1 MALSFLPVWTATV
14 PNGDR
19 DVARIDSSL
28 LKTRKYTVLLVLLMV
43 SLVVETFNARGEFR
57 LVSAVISTIL
67 TIVIWAVVFDQPPER
82 KRMGVLLVVAL
93 GIYWLQ
99 LLSGSHFEFELT
111 LAEQAAKSIF
121 EAAAVYLILRDLLRD
136 PSRGAEDIVGA
147 ICGYLIAGYV
157 WASLN
162 AIAYL
167 LAPSA
172 YTIDPSIMT
181 ELPGWHARTSLFTY
195 YAFSQVTAL
204 GYSFVTPVRAP
215 ATTLSLFATLFGMF
229 YMAVVVS
236 LFINLAQSE
245 RK

>member
-1 MALSFLPVWTATV
+1 MTRVD
-14 PNGDR
+14 N
-19 DVARIDSSL
+19 SL

-57 LVSAVISTIL
+57 LVSAFIGSIL
-67 TIVIWAVVFDQPPER
+67 TIAIWAVVFDQPPER
-82 KRMGVLLVVAL
+82 KWMGALLVVAL

-99 LLSGSHFEFELT
+99 LLSGSRLEFELT

-121 EAAAVYLILRDLLRD
+121 EAAAVYLIMRDLLRD
-136 PSRGAEDIVGA
+136 PARGAEDIIGA
-147 ICGYLIAGYV
+147 ICGYLIAGNV

-172 YTIDPSIMT
+172 YAIDPSIMT
-181 ELPGWHARTSLFTY
+181 ALPGWHARTTLFTY

-204 GYSFVTPVRAP
+204 GYSFVTPVKAP
-215 ATTLSLFATLFGMF
+215 ATTLSLFSTLFGMF
-229 YMAVVVS
+229 YLAIVVS

>member
-1 MALSFLPVWTATV
+1 MTRVD
-14 PNGDR
+14 N
-19 DVARIDSSL
+19 SL

-57 LVSAVISTIL
+57 LVSAFIGSIL
-67 TIVIWAVVFDQPPER
+67 TIAIWAVVFDQPSER
-82 KRMGVLLVVAL
+82 KRMGALLAVAL
-93 GIYWLQ
+93 GIYWFQ
-99 LLSGSHFEFELT
+99 LLSGSSRLEFELT

-121 EAAAVYLILRDLLRD
+121 ESAAVYLIMRDLLRD
-136 PSRGAEDIVGA
+136 PTRGAEDIVGA
-147 ICGYLIAGYV
+147 ICGYLIASNV

-162 AIAYL
+162 SIAYL

-172 YTIDPSIMT
+172 YAIDPSIMT
-181 ELPGWHARTSLFTY
+181 ALPGWHARTTLFTY

-204 GYSFVTPVRAP
+204 GYSYVTPVTAP
-215 ATTLSLFATLFGMF
+215 ATTLSLFSTLFGMF
-229 YMAVVVS
+229 YLAIVVS

>member
-1 MALSFLPVWTATV
+1 MTRA
-14 PNGDR
+14 DR
-19 DVARIDSSL
+19 SL

-43 SLVVETFNARGEFR
+43 SLAVETFNARGEFR
-57 LVSAVISTIL
+57 LVSAFVGSIL
-67 TIVIWAVVFDQPPER
+67 TIAIWAVVFDQPRER
-82 KRMGVLLVVAL
+82 KWMGALLVVAL

-99 LLSGSHFEFELT
+99 LLSGPRLEFELT

-121 EAAAVYLILRDLLRD
+121 ESAAVYLIMRDLLRD

-172 YTIDPSIMT
+172 YAIDPSVVT
-181 ELPGWHARTSLFTY
+181 DLPGWHARTSLFTY

-204 GYSFVTPVRAP
+204 GYSYVTPVKAP

-229 YMAVVVS
+229 YMAIVVS

>member
-1 MALSFLPVWTATV
+1 MTRVD
-14 PNGDR
+14 N
-19 DVARIDSSL
+19 SL

-57 LVSAVISTIL
+57 LVSAFIGSIL
-67 TIVIWAVVFDQPPER
+67 TIAIWAVVFDQPPER
-82 KRMGVLLVVAL
+82 KWMGALLVVAL

-99 LLSGSHFEFELT
+99 LLSGSRLEFELT

-121 EAAAVYLILRDLLRD
+121 ESAAVYLIMRDLLRD
-136 PSRGAEDIVGA
+136 PARGAEDIIGA
-147 ICGYLIAGYV
+147 ICGYLIAGNV

-167 LAPSA
+167 LSPSA
-172 YTIDPSIMT
+172 YAIDPSIMT
-181 ELPGWHARTSLFTY
+181 ELPGWHARTTLFTY

-204 GYSFVTPVRAP
+204 GYSFVTPVKAP
-215 ATTLSLFATLFGMF
+215 ATTLSLFSTLFGMF
-229 YMAVVVS
+229 YLAIVVS

>member
-1 MALSFLPVWTATV
+1 MTRVD
-14 PNGDR
+14 N
-19 DVARIDSSL
+19 SL

-57 LVSAVISTIL
+57 LVSAFIGSIL
-67 TIVIWAVVFDQPPER
+67 TIAIWAVVFDKPRER
-82 KRMGVLLVVAL
+82 IWMGALLVVAL

-99 LLSGSHFEFELT
+99 LLSGSRLEFELT

-121 EAAAVYLILRDLLRD
+121 EAAAVYLIMRDLLRD
-136 PSRGAEDIVGA
+136 PARGAEDIIGA
-147 ICGYLIAGYV
+147 ICGYLIAGNV

-167 LAPSA
+167 LSPSA
-172 YTIDPSIMT
+172 YAIDPSIMT
-181 ELPGWHARTSLFTY
+181 ELPGWHARTTLFTY

-204 GYSFVTPVRAP
+204 GYSFVTPVKAP
-215 ATTLSLFATLFGMF
+215 ATTLSLFSTLFGMF
-229 YMAVVVS
+229 YLAIVVS